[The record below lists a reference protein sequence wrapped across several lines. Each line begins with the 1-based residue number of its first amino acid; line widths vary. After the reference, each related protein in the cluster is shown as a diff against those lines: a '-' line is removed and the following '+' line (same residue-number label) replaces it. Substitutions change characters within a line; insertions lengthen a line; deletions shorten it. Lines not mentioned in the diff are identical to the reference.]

1 MKLTKKPS
9 NKDKKRYVYFKVHSS
24 SPLKYQEIRDSIM
37 NSLLNIV
44 GELGL
49 AHSRVYLVKNL
60 WNQVN
65 QNGVIKCSHKAV
77 DEVKLSLATI
87 HQIGDNQVIF
97 YTTKVSG
104 TIKGLGK

>member
-9 NKDKKRYVYFKVHSS
+9 NRDKKRYVYFKVHCPA
-24 SPLKYQEIRDSIM
+24 PLKYQEIRDSVM

-44 GELGL
+44 GELGM
-49 AHSRVYLVKNL
+49 AHARFYLVKNL
-60 WNQVN
+60 WNQKD

-77 DEVKLSLATI
+77 DEVKLSLAVI
-87 HQIGDNQVIF
+87 HHIGDNQVIF